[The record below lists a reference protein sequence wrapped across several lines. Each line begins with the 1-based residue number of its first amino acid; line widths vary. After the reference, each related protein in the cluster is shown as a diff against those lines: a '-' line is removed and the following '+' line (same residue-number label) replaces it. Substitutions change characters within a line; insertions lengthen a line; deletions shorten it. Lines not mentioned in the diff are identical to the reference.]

1 MNLYQN
7 KILAIL
13 IIDQHSVHFGLFSL
27 VRSTLVHVGPI
38 QSNLVYLGPIR
49 FTLTT
54 FNLFSPF
61 SSLAYLVQFS
71 QSPFSP
77 RRSISVQFVPY
88 SPLRSNSVHFSP
100 YYPFQSTSVNLVH
113 SVHFGILGPI
123 QSIRSNSV
131 YCIQFG
137 PFCPFGLFQFTLVH
151 LEYLLKNGNKLF
163 LFTSVQFGVLLKNGQ
178 RQVWVKS
185 TINCLSNINCNYM
198 IIFGYHNN
206 FLK

>member
-13 IIDQHSVHFGLFSL
+13 IIDQHLVHFGLFSS

-49 FTLTT
+49 STLMT

-61 SSLAYLVQFS
+61 SSLGYLVQFS
-71 QSPFSP
+71 QSLFSL
-77 RRSISVQFVPY
+77 RRSISVQFVPS

-100 YYPFQSTSVNLVH
+100 YYPIQSTSVNLVY

-123 QSIRSNSV
+123 QSIWS
-131 YCIQFG
+131 I
-137 PFCPFGLFQFTLVH
+137 
-151 LEYLLKNGNKLF
+151 
-163 LFTSVQFGVLLKNGQ
+163 SVQFGLLYPIWPILSIWSILVHFGPFGVL
-178 RQVWVKS
+178 
-185 TINCLSNINCNYM
+185 T
-198 IIFGYHNN
+198 
-206 FLK
+206 

>member
-49 FTLTT
+49 STLMT

-77 RRSISVQFVPY
+77 RRS
-88 SPLRSNSVHFSP
+88 NSVHFSQ
-100 YYPFQSTSVNLVH
+100 YCPFRFTSVNLVH

-123 QSIRSNSV
+123 QAIWSNSV

-137 PFCPFGLFQFTLVH
+137 PFYPFDLFRFTLVH
-151 LEYLLKNGNKLF
+151 LEYLLKNGNNLF
-163 LFTSVQFGVLLKNGQ
+163 LFTSVQFEVLLKNGQ

-206 FLK
+206 FLKWMRI

>member
-13 IIDQHSVHFGLFSL
+13 IIDQHLVHFGLFSS

-49 FTLTT
+49 STLMT

-61 SSLAYLVQFS
+61 SSLGYLVQFS
-71 QSPFSP
+71 QSPFSL
-77 RRSISVQFVPY
+77 RRPISVQFVPS

-100 YYPFQSTSVNLVH
+100 YYPIQSTSVNLVY

-123 QSIRSNSV
+123 QSIWS
-131 YCIQFG
+131 I
-137 PFCPFGLFQFTLVH
+137 
-151 LEYLLKNGNKLF
+151 
-163 LFTSVQFGVLLKNGQ
+163 SVQFGLLY
-178 RQVWVKS
+178 S
-185 TINCLSNINCNYM
+185 I
-198 IIFGYHNN
+198 
-206 FLK
+206 